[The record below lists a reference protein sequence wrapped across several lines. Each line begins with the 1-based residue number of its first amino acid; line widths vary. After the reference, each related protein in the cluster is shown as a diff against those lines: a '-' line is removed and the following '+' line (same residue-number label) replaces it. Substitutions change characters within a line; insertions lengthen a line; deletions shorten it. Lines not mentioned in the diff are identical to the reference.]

1 MTELVQRLRKLV
13 WDITPYALCHEAADR
28 IEQLEKLLEI
38 SPRTKYDGIDC
49 RDATIKELERE
60 NAELRKDAER
70 YRWLK
75 EHNKSWSW
83 QPSRYNHRIT
93 SGFAAYSTGYL
104 GFDFEPALDAAMKEQ
119 T

>member
-1 MTELVQRLRKLV
+1 MDDLVQRLRCLDSDV
-13 WDITPYALCHEAADR
+13 VGSYVVELTEDAACR
-28 IEQLEKLLEI
+28 IE
-38 SPRTKYDGIDC
+38 
-49 RDATIKELERE
+49 ALERE

>member
-1 MTELVQRLRKLV
+1 MNLLQQLRIQICTENNGKYDPLLVDCVK
-13 WDITPYALCHEAADR
+13 R
-28 IEQLEKLLEI
+28 IEQ
-38 SPRTKYDGIDC
+38 
-49 RDATIKELERE
+49 LERE

-104 GFDFEPALDAAMKEQ
+104 GFDFEPALDAAMKER

>member
-1 MTELVQRLRKLV
+1 MNTELIDRLRSV
-13 WDITPYALCHEAADR
+13 DRVFATEAAER
-28 IEQLEKLLEI
+28 IEQ
-38 SPRTKYDGIDC
+38 
-49 RDATIKELERE
+49 LERE

-104 GFDFEPALDAAMKEQ
+104 GFDFEPALDAAMMER
-119 T
+119 TT